1 MKTKIITILTIIV
14 LALASC
20 KTKQNETEIYDYENT
35 QDKVSLTDE
44 QIKVLNLKL
53 GTFETR
59 KMNKKIKTNGEL
71 MVAPNY
77 IAEVSTIVGGNVQS
91 IKVCFGDKVQ
101 KGQVLATLEHPDYI
115 ILQEEFAKVSNQLDF
130 LEKEYQRQKEL
141 FENNVGSGREYQKI
155 KTEYNIIKAQYE
167 ALKLRLKLL
176 NISPEK
182 VKTGQI
188 TNTINILSPIKGFV
202 TKININIGSY
212 VDVKD
217 VMFEIKDNDAIHA
230 DFLVYEKD
238 IHLIKKGQKVVF
250 TVSNRPFKQ
259 YTATIFSIE
268 KDLDMTTRSLH
279 VHAKITDKTEDLL
292 PGMFIFGYIYV
303 DSKPTTVLPEK
314 AIVIENEKAYIFV
327 FDEDNST
334 DNKKTFR
341 MVEVITGEKEGGY
354 IEAKLIKP
362 LPKETKIA
370 LNSAYYLLSQMKK
383 EEIEHEH

>member
-238 IHLIKKGQKVVF
+238 IHLIKKKQKVVF